1 MERIGRL
8 RIAAAAHSLSLGS
21 SHSRHHECDRLC
33 TGPSRRNR
41 PSSRAGCP
49 QDLSDGLRSA
59 LHRQEPVH
67 LLRDRVSEAAL
78 HKFVAGLS
86 DRASEGEGEPLIRD
100 LALARPYHVGGV
112 SASSRSSRGRA
123 AGKASGRSQAPVV
136 AGTRFTWPYKP
147 VSTKAVENPVH
158 GAWITVSQ
166 GRLTLAL
173 QRIAQMAG
181 CGLYRIAVCD
191 FR

>member
-8 RIAAAAHSLSLGS
+8 RIAALRTPLAWAVVILATTNATGSAQGLPGEIDPAAAQAV
-21 SHSRHHECDRLC
+21 RKTCR
-33 TGPSRRNR
+33 
-41 PSSRAGCP
+41 
-49 QDLSDGLRSA
+49 DGLRSA